1 MARNGSLVFEI
12 FVIRFVVS
20 PREEVL
26 EIVITLLV
34 GRDCT
39 TLLLAVA
46 VYILVTV
53 LFGRTVNILKI
64 VIAEFLVIC
73 HN

>member
-1 MARNGSLVFEI
+1 MARNGSLVFGI
-12 FVIRFVVS
+12 FVVCFVVS
-20 PREEVL
+20 PREEIFK
-26 EIVITLLV
+26 IVVTLLV
-34 GRDCT
+34 GRDRAS
-39 TLLLAVA
+39 LLLAVA
-46 VYILVTV
+46 VYILITV